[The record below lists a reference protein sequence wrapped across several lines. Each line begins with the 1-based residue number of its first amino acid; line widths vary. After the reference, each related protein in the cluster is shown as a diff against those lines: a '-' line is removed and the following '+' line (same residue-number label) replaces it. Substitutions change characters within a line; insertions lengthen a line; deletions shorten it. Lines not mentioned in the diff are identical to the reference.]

1 MAKPGTLLSK
11 LAVALVLL
19 ALSGA
24 TAFADNKEN
33 KDDKTYSSVIKYMK
47 SNYKA
52 KGQSALGFITLARFV
67 IKVIKPAGVKNF
79 KLSMLRDLQFTTARV
94 DDDLGTFIRTNVH
107 PSWEPMTQ
115 VVSRKENQY
124 VYVYFQQEK
133 EDAKFLIVAVQQ
145 KDAFVIQFKFSPDK
159 LAKFLENPE
168 ILGISLTG
176 DEEKKSNSAP
186 PNVGDEEKKKEE
198 GKPLEEGKKSNE
210 VKPPISN

>member
-1 MAKPGTLLSK
+1 MAQPKTLLPK
-11 LAVALVLL
+11 LCVALVLFAL
-19 ALSGA
+19 ASA
-24 TAFADNKEN
+24 TALADN
-33 KDDKTYSSVIKYMK
+33 KDDKSYSSVINYMK

-52 KGQSALGFITLARFV
+52 KGQGAFGFVTLARFV
-67 IKVIKPAGVKNF
+67 VKVIKPAGVKNF

-107 PSWEPMTQ
+107 TNWEPLTQ

-145 KDAFVIQFKFSPDK
+145 KDAFVIQFKFSPEK

-176 DEEKKSNSAP
+176 DGDKKNPSGQP
-186 PNVGDEEKKKEE
+186 GQGDDESKKED
-198 GKPLEEGKKSNE
+198 GKPNGESKKNNE
-210 VKPPISN
+210 VKPPVSN